1 MDKNIV
7 IIDVY
12 DTCDIKDIKDNKFM
26 RFEFNANS
34 KKLKN
39 FIDLCLEQR
48 KYLILS
54 VRDEK
59 RNDY

>member
-1 MDKNIV
+1 MDKNI
-7 IIDVY
+7 IMIDVY
-12 DTCDIKDIKDNKFM
+12 DDIGDNKFM
-26 RFEFNANS
+26 RFEFNSNS
-34 KKLKN
+34 KKIKN

-59 RNDY
+59 KNNY